1 MIMKKTG
8 LIIAA
13 AAAAIML
20 SGCAT
25 GARNVPENM
34 PVCETPCMPPCNTC
48 KGMSACKE
56 VGMNK
61 CKQTC
66 PPKHH
71 KKRHR
76 RCRAENSQPQAQM
89 NT

>member
-8 LIIAA
+8 LVIAA

-25 GARNVPENM
+25 GARNAPDNM
-34 PVCETPCMPPCNTC
+34 PVCETPCVAPSAAPCNSC
-48 KGMSACKE
+48 KGMSACKQ
-56 VGMNK
+56 M
-61 CKQTC
+61 C

-71 KKRHR
+71 KKRHHR
-76 RCRAENSQPQAQM
+76 RCKTEMTNKEMPNNS
-89 NT
+89 